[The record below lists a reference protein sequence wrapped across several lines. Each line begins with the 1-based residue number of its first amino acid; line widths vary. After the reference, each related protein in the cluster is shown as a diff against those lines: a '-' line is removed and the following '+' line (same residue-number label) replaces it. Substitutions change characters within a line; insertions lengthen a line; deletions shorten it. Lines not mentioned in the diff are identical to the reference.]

1 MSNYITYE
9 ERMEIEN
16 CLHNGKSFGQIAKE
30 LGKDRSTI
38 SREIRKHSVIERT
51 GYGANGYN
59 ACTHREECTKVH
71 VCSGDCHRQALKY
84 CKLCNCCNDNCLEF
98 EEQVYVTRFKP
109 PYVCNSCSEKNRCTL
124 EKTMYYAVKAHSTA
138 QAHISESRRGI
149 LTSEQELNR
158 LNAFVTPLILQGQSI
173 HQIYI
178 NYADTLMCSEKT
190 LYNYIDHGFFD
201 ARNIDL
207 PRKVRYRPRKKKQEF
222 KVDRGCYIGRSYTE
236 YQQYL
241 VKNPEVNTVQMD
253 SVLGTVGGKV
263 LLTIHFT
270 DTNFMLAYLR
280 EANTSQSVIDVFDY
294 LYLKLGRTLFLKF
307 FPLVLTDR
315 GSEFSNPRMIE
326 MTPDGL
332 KRTSVFYCDPGAP
345 YQKGAIENN
354 HELVRRILPKGHSFD
369 KLTQADIDRMMNHI
383 NSYRRPKLGDKSP
396 FEAFAFHHGTELFE
410 KLGLAPVEPNC
421 VILKPRLLKR

>member
-59 ACTHREECTKVH
+59 ACTHREDCTKVH

-98 EEQVYVTRFKP
+98 EEQVCVTRFKP
-109 PYVCNSCSEKNRCTL
+109 PYVCNSCSERNRCTL

-294 LYLKLGRTLFLKF
+294 LYLKLGRTLFLKL

-326 MTPDGL
+326 VTPDGL

>member
-98 EEQVYVTRFKP
+98 EEQVCVTRFKP
-109 PYVCNSCSEKNRCTL
+109 PYVCNSCSERNRCTL

-294 LYLKLGRTLFLKF
+294 LYLKLGRTLFLKL

-326 MTPDGL
+326 VTPDGL

-410 KLGLAPVEPNC
+410 KLGLAPVEPGC

>member
-98 EEQVYVTRFKP
+98 EEQVCVTRFKP

>member
-98 EEQVYVTRFKP
+98 EEQVCVTRFKP
-109 PYVCNSCSEKNRCTL
+109 PYVCNSCSERNRCTL

-138 QAHISESRRGI
+138 QAHISESRRGM

-294 LYLKLGRTLFLKF
+294 LYLKLGRTLFLKL

-326 MTPDGL
+326 VTPDGL
-332 KRTSVFYCDPGAP
+332 KRTNVFYCDPGAP

-396 FEAFAFHHGTELFE
+396 FEAFAFHHGKELFE
-410 KLGLAPVEPNC
+410 KLGLAPVEPGC

>member
-71 VCSGDCHRQALKY
+71 VCSGDCHRQAIKY

-98 EEQVYVTRFKP
+98 EEQVCVTRFKP
-109 PYVCNSCSEKNRCTL
+109 PYVFNSCSEKNRCTL

-396 FEAFAFHHGTELFE
+396 FEAFAFHHGMELFE

>member
-71 VCSGDCHRQALKY
+71 VCSGVCHRQALKY

-98 EEQVYVTRFKP
+98 EEQVCVTRFKP
-109 PYVCNSCSEKNRCTL
+109 PYVCNSCSERNRCTL

-294 LYLKLGRTLFLKF
+294 LYLKLGRTLFLKL

-326 MTPDGL
+326 VTPDGL
-332 KRTSVFYCDPGAP
+332 KRTNVFYCDPGAP

-396 FEAFAFHHGTELFE
+396 FEAFAFHHGKELFE
-410 KLGLAPVEPNC
+410 KLGLAPVEPGC